1 MAAVGRKG
9 KRKYAAPAEGWKR
22 VKEKKL
28 TSDTKIQRYPSGN
41 RAAMCA
47 KYEKNNNKKKVHVT
61 SQELIIRNMKRI
73 HMHDVK

>member
-61 SQELIIRNMKRI
+61 SQELIIPVFEI
-73 HMHDVK
+73 